1 MVARLL
7 VLGLI
12 GFVLVSV
19 VSHAQISG
27 DFRDSNASELR
38 ELILEKVKTVEQF
51 SNREQILLRQ
61 IEEASTGPASNQV
74 RSLRAK
80 IESLEISVDQKK
92 VAGPG
97 IKIVMQDAPRNV
109 GDPIPPG
116 AVPDDLIVHE
126 QDVLAAINALWRG
139 GAEAVLV
146 MGIRIGVNSTILC
159 VGNTLLVEDQVFSPP
174 FVIQGIGDQERLL
187 AAIETENGLKLYRQY
202 VQLYRLGYEV
212 SRESEIIA
220 PAYTGR
226 VTLNLTTRMLENS

>member
-19 VSHAQISG
+19 ASHAQISG

-38 ELILEKVKTVEQF
+38 ELILEKVKTVEQY

-61 IEEASTGPASNQV
+61 IEEASTGPASDQV

-80 IESLEISVDQKK
+80 IESLAISVDQKQ
-92 VAGPG
+92 VTGPG
-97 IKIVMQDAPRNV
+97 VKIVMQDAPRNV

-126 QDVLAAINALWRG
+126 QDVLAAINAMWRG

-159 VGNTLLVEDQVFSPP
+159 VGNTLLVEDQVPP
-174 FVIQGIGDQERLL
+174 PRL
-187 AAIETENGLKLYRQY
+187 
-202 VQLYRLGYEV
+202 
-212 SRESEIIA
+212 
-220 PAYTGR
+220 PPPPPP
-226 VTLNLTTRMLENS
+226 